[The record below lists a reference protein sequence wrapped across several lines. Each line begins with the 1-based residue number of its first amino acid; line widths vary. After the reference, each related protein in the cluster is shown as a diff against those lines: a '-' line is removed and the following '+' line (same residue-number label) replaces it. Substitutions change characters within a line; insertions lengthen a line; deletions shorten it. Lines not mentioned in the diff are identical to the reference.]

1 MNEQTLSQRL
11 EKLESQVAFQE
22 DTIDQ
27 LNKLIAEQNQELA
40 LFKRHLKLLAQR
52 IDQAPDHSDEQV
64 VDEPPPHY

>member
-1 MNEQTLSQRL
+1 MNEQTFSHRL
-11 EKLESQVAFQE
+11 EQLESQVAFQE

-27 LNKLIAEQNQELA
+27 LNKLITEQNQELA

-52 IDQAPDHSDEQV
+52 IDQAPGPGSEQV